1 MKKFFISFLLFT
13 ASLANSQQEIGKQLA
28 QDSMALVSF
37 LELGNIGAR
46 DADCKGTL
54 FEVTNINS
62 VIETDVRATL
72 TKLAAMEKQNN
83 PQEIERMLS
92 MAKQIPIVT
101 KDGKSAVQTTYDKL
115 KQDNFTMYGKQAG
128 CAALSATI
136 RTVVQQRK
144 QSIKNFLNK

>member
-1 MKKFFISFLLFT
+1 MVT
-13 ASLANSQQEIGKQLA
+13 SLASAQQDTGKQLA
-28 QDSMALVSF
+28 QDSMALISY
-37 LELGNIGAR
+37 LELGNIGSR

-72 TKLAAMEKQNN
+72 TKLAAMENQNN
-83 PQEIERMLS
+83 PKEIERMLS
-92 MAKQIPIVT
+92 MLKHITVVT
-101 KDGKSAVQTTYDKL
+101 KDGKSVALTTYEKL

-136 RTVVQQRK
+136 RSVVQQRK
-144 QSIKNFLNK
+144 QSINKFLNR